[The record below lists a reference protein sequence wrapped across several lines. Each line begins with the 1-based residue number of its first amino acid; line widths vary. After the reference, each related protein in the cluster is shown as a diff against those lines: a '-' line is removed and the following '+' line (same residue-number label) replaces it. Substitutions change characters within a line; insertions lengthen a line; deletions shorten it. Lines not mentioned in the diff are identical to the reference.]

1 MAPQVTSAQQS
12 LAAGDAAPESWRPLL
27 AWALASLFFCYG
39 FVQRVSP
46 SVMVAELMR
55 DFSAGAAI
63 LGNLSAFYFY
73 AYAALQIP
81 VGLLMDRIGP
91 RRLMTAAAA
100 VVAAGSVLFA
110 ASEAITGAYLGRLL
124 IGAGAAFSWVG
135 VLTVLTQWFPARR
148 FALFTGMAQ
157 AVGMAGAI
165 FGQAPLAVSV
175 EQIGWRST
183 LLVTAAIGFA
193 IAVGAWLVVRDK
205 PHAGAA
211 SEGIGA
217 SLKVLLRNRE
227 TWLNAIFGLS
237 MTAPMLAFAA
247 LWAVPYLTVLHG
259 IERSAAAGILSFMFI
274 GWAAGAPF
282 MGWLSDR
289 IGARRPIMI
298 VGAAINTVTFAFAI
312 QMPWLSLA
320 AVSALLLVH
329 GIGASAM
336 VLAFACAR
344 EHNPP
349 QMSSTA
355 MAIVNVAVVGSGA
368 LFQPLVGLLLDLQW
382 DGELAAGARVYG
394 VEAFRI
400 ALSVVSVAGIGG
412 LCAALLMK
420 ESLARRP
427 A

>member
-1 MAPQVTSAQQS
+1 MPQATSARQP
-12 LAAGDAAPESWRPLL
+12 LTAAHTDAPSWRPLL

-46 SVMVAELMR
+46 SVMVSELMR
-55 DFSAGAAI
+55 DFSASAAI

-73 AYAALQIP
+73 AYAALQVP

-91 RRLMTAAAA
+91 RRLMTGAAA
-100 VVAAGSVLFA
+100 VAAAGSVLFA
-110 ASEAITGAYLGRLL
+110 ASEALAGAYLGRLL

-165 FGQAPLAVSV
+165 FGQAPLALSV

-183 LLVTAAIGFA
+183 LIVVAAFGFA
-193 IAVGAWLVVRDK
+193 IAAGTWLVVRDK
-205 PHAGAA
+205 PHEAA
-211 SEGIGA
+211 SSDGIGA
-217 SLKVLLRNRE
+217 SLKVLLSNRE

-247 LWAVPYLTVLHG
+247 LWAVPYLITLHG
-259 IERSAAAGILSFMFI
+259 IDRAAAAGVVSFMFV
-274 GWAAGAPF
+274 GWAIGAPL
-282 MGWLSDR
+282 MGWFSDR
-289 IGARRPIMI
+289 IGARKPVMLIGATI
-298 VGAAINTVTFAFAI
+298 NIATFLAAIQI
-312 QMPWLSLA
+312 PWLPL
-320 AVSALLLVH
+320 SALSVIIFINGL
-329 GIGASAM
+329 GASAM
-336 VLAFACAR
+336 VLGFACAR

-355 MAIVNVAVVGSGA
+355 MSIVNVAVIGSGA

-382 DGELAAGARVYG
+382 DGAMAGGVRVYSAD
-394 VEAFRI
+394 AFRI
-400 ALSVVSVAGIGG
+400 ALSQISVAGIGG
-412 LCAALLMK
+412 LCATFLMK

>member
-1 MAPQVTSAQQS
+1 MGHPVDSS
-12 LAAGDAAPESWRPLL
+12 SRPDLAASWRPLL

-46 SVMVAELMR
+46 SVMVEELMR

-100 VVAAGSVLFA
+100 AAAAGSVLFA
-110 ASEAITGAYLGRLL
+110 ASGAIEGAYLGRLL

-135 VLTVLTQWFPARR
+135 VLTVLTQWFPAHR

-165 FGQAPLAVSV
+165 FGQAPLALSV
-175 EQIGWRST
+175 GQIGWRPT
-183 LLVTAAIGFA
+183 LLVIAAIGFA
-193 IAVGAWLVVRDK
+193 IAAGLWLVVRDRQ
-205 PHAGAA
+205 HEAA
-211 SEGIGA
+211 SSEGIGT
-217 SLKVLLRNRE
+217 SLRVLLGNRE
-227 TWLNAIFGLS
+227 TWLNAVFGLS
-237 MTAPMLAFAA
+237 MTAPILAFGA
-247 LWAVPYLTVLHG
+247 LWAVPYLATLHG
-259 IERSAAAGILSFMFI
+259 IDRAAAAGVVSFMFV
-274 GWAAGAPF
+274 GWAIGAPF
-282 MGWLSDR
+282 VGWLSDR
-289 IGARRPIMI
+289 IGARKPVMI
-298 VGAAINTVTFAFAI
+298 TGALVNIVSYLALI
-312 QMPWLSLA
+312 QLPELPLA
-320 AVSALLLVH
+320 AVSAAVFVN
-329 GIGASAM
+329 GVGASAM

-355 MAIVNVAVVGSGA
+355 MAIVNVAVIGSGA
-368 LFQPLVGLLLDLQW
+368 LFQPLVGVLLDLQW
-382 DGELAAGARVYG
+382 QGETAGGVRVYSP
-394 VEAFRI
+394 EAFRF
-400 ALSVVSVAGIGG
+400 ALSQISIAGVGG
-412 LCAALLMK
+412 LCAVLLMK